1 MLGDAELGYK
11 EKIRIALEE
20 AFNRFPP
27 RPQQVLVVGCSTSE
41 VLGLRIGSAS
51 NLEVAIEVCQALKE
65 EAEKWELELAFQCC
79 EHLNRAILLEGE
91 LLEKMGLEEVIA
103 IPRIGAGGAL
113 SAYAY
118 TQMKDPRLAESIKAD
133 YGIDIGSTMI
143 GMHLKRVAV
152 PVRVAQKKV
161 GEADILIARTRP
173 PLIGGERA
181 EYPEDPG
188 K

>member
-1 MLGDAELGYK
+1 MGYQ
-11 EKIRIALEE
+11 EEVRAALEE
-20 AFNRFPP
+20 AFDRAPP
-27 RPQQVLVVGCSTSE
+27 RPRQVLVVGCSTSE
-41 VLGLRIGSAS
+41 VLGFRIGRAS
-51 NLEVAIEVCQALKE
+51 NLEVAAEIYQALEE
-65 EAEKWELELAFQCC
+65 EAEKWRLELAFQCC
-79 EHLNRAILLEGE
+79 EHLNRAVLVERE
-91 LLEKMGLEEVIA
+91 LLERMGLEEVAA

-118 TQMKDPRLAESIKAD
+118 VQMRDPRLAESIKAD

-152 PVRVAQKKV
+152 PIRVGQKGV
-161 GEADILIARTRP
+161 GRADILIARTRP

-181 EYPEDPG
+181 EYPEDIG